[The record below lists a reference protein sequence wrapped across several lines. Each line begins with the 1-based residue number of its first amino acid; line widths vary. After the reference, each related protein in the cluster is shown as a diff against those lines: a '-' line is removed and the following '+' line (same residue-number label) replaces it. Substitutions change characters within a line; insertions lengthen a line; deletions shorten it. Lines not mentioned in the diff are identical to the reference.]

1 MFANPLHPAV
11 VHFPI
16 VLMFLAPLVAV
27 GAMWAISRGGHA
39 RRAWAAP
46 VALYAALAISAFVAV
61 RSGEAQTE
69 RVERVVAEQP
79 LETHEESAEV
89 FLMSAAVLTVV
100 SAAGFIRGMLGRT
113 ARWGTTVGAVLLAV
127 MGVRV
132 GHSGGELVY
141 RHGAASA
148 YTTASINSESAGTV
162 EREHRERR
170 ER

>member
-1 MFANPLHPAV
+1 MLANPLHPAV

-27 GAMWAISRGGHA
+27 GAMWAIARGGHL
-39 RRAWAAP
+39 RRAWAIP
-46 VALYAALAISAFVAV
+46 VALCAALSVSAFVAV
-61 RSGEAQTE
+61 RTGEAQTE

-79 LETHEESAEV
+79 LETHEEGAEV
-89 FLMSAAVLTVV
+89 FLMSAAVLTVI
-100 SAAGFIRGMLGRT
+100 SAAGLIQGRLGRT
-113 ARWGTTVGAVLLAV
+113 ARWGTTVGAILLAV

-148 YTTASINSESAGTV
+148 YATAAVSAESAGSV
-162 EREHRERR
+162 EREHRSR
-170 ER
+170 